1 MNHYVMDYETLCN
14 CFVAVFEHY
23 KTSERKVFVIHNLQ
37 NDLKDFVNFLED
49 NIDNKEWHISF
60 NGLAFDAQVT
70 HYILDNYPLWG
81 NISGCEIAEIIYKF
95 AQDTIRRTNIGEFGE
110 YAPWKMKVGQIDVF
124 KLHHWDNM
132 AKRSSLKWI
141 QFSMD
146 WDNMLEMPID
156 HTSKIETQEQLDIII
171 GYCINDVTSTKEI
184 YNRSHPQIKLRKE
197 LTKTYGINLFN
208 ASEPKIAKELFAYYM
223 GKKLK
228 LSPYEVK
235 KFRTYRSIIKLKDLI
250 LSYINFES
258 TEFKLCLDRF
268 KSLELDAQ
276 SLKGQFKYSLKYK
289 DVDISFGLG
298 GVHGARQSGVYKSDD
313 EYIIMSSDVTSFY
326 PNLCI
331 KNKWSPDHFPAEDFC
346 DQYEWFFNERVK
358 IPKSNPMNYVY
369 KIVLNSTFGLSN
381 DKNSFF
387 YDPDLCMRITVNGQL
402 SLLMLYEMLMER
414 IPDAAG
420 LLLNTDGVEIRIP
433 RKYKDEYLSIC
444 KEWEEITQLNL
455 EHDTYQKI
463 VLGDVN
469 NYIAVNTFKS
479 VDLNTWRKIKDENP
493 HYLFKVQGSQFLYAP
508 VKLKGRFNF
517 HDLQLHKNKS
527 KLVVKKAIYNYF
539 VKDVLPEDY
548 LMENK
553 NILDYCIGMKSK
565 GSWKQVARSIKDGE
579 FNEEH
584 LQKINRY
591 YISKSGNK
599 SVKIIKVNVKDDRE
613 IQCESGKWMQTLFNN
628 IDLNPR
634 WEDYNIDTAYYS
646 KAIESEID
654 NILSVSMNQL
664 ELF

>member
-1 MNHYVMDYETLCN
+1 MKL
-14 CFVAVFEHY
+14 
-23 KTSERKVFVIHNLQ
+23 
-37 NDLKDFVNFLED
+37 LK
-49 NIDNKEWHISF
+49 S
-60 NGLAFDAQVT
+60 
-70 HYILDNYPLWG
+70 
-81 NISGCEIAEIIYKF
+81 YKF
-95 AQDTIRRTNIGEFGE
+95 AQETIRKTNIGEFGT
-110 YAPWKMKVGQIDVF
+110 YAPWKMKIGQIDVF

-141 QFSMD
+141 QYSMD
-146 WDNMLEMPID
+146 WDNMLEMPIN
-156 HTSKIETQEQLDIII
+156 HTVKIESQEQLDTIIE
-171 GYCINDVTSTKEI
+171 YCINDVTSTKEI

-223 GKKLK
+223 GKKLN

-235 KFRTYRSIIKLKDLI
+235 KFRTYRSIIKLDELI
-250 LSYINFES
+250 LPYINFES
-258 TEFKLCLDRF
+258 LEFKLCLDRF

-298 GVHGARQSGVYKSDD
+298 GVHGARQSGIYKSDD

-331 KNKWSPDHFPAEDFC
+331 KNGWSPDHFPAKDFC
-346 DQYEWFFNERVK
+346 EQYEWFFNERVK

-433 RKYKDEYLSIC
+433 RKYKDEYLNIC

-463 VLGDVN
+463 ILGDVN
-469 NYIAVNTFKS
+469 NYIAVNSFKS
-479 VDLNTWRKIKDENP
+479 VDITTWRKVKDENP
-493 HYLFKVQGSQFLYAP
+493 HYLFKVMGSQFLYAP

-539 VKDVLPEDY
+539 VKDILPEDY
-548 LMENK
+548 LKQNR

-565 GSWKQVARSIKDGE
+565 GSWKQVARSIKDGS
-579 FNEEH
+579 FNEED

-591 YISKSGNK
+591 YISKTGK
-599 SVKIIKVNVKDDRE
+599 DSVKVIKVHTKDGRE
-613 IQCESGKWMQTLFNN
+613 VQCEAGQWMQTLFNN
-628 IDLNPR
+628 IKLKPK
-634 WEDYNIDTAYYS
+634 WEDYNIDTAYYN
-646 KAIESEID
+646 KCIESEID
-654 NILSVSMNQL
+654 NILSVSINQL